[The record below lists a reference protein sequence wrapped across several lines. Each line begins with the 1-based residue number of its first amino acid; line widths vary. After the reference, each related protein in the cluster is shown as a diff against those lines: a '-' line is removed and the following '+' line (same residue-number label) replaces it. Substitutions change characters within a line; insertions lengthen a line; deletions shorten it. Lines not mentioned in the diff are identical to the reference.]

1 MRTLIEKIKKS
12 VSGEQALAEVREI
25 ANYHRIQ
32 ASPGFREAAVHIR
45 DKLVARG
52 FDCRMHSYPST
63 PDTWYYSSKMF
74 KEWHCISAVLK
85 LQATGETLADY
96 QSNPISI
103 IQRSYG
109 CDFRNDPLEIVLLD
123 KGNKKEAYEGLD
135 ISGKMIFVREPF
147 KDFVPWAIKEK
158 GALGIITDCIYGIP
172 GVRIQADL
180 YDTLNYTSFWLKHT
194 DDEPKAFGFVLTPR
208 KGDVLAKLCQQ
219 YQENHKAN
227 AAEPAYPKITCHVDS
242 EFYDGAIEV
251 VDTLLHG
258 ESEEE
263 IWLVAHLCHPRM
275 SANDNASG
283 VAAGMTALYTLKNL
297 IESKEIPPLKRSIR
311 VLFMPEF
318 SGTYA
323 YLKETWKENRNVL
336 AAINLDMVGGRQ
348 GTGYGPLTI
357 SGLPDTS
364 CSFIT
369 DVARLVMDEVKA
381 CGVAHSNEDK
391 VALVNTA
398 ESGFDAGSDNYI
410 LSDPSIDIPTL
421 MLGQWPDLNY
431 HTSSD
436 TPEIIDPVVLH
447 VSTSFGAAFTYF
459 LANLSLKDAE
469 LILNKSRET
478 FSGYLARFQREDIL
492 NGTFQLQE
500 RSAYMLDIHRK
511 RNQALLQFSPIDD
524 RWAIQDMIA
533 RENALA
539 EQTAEFY
546 RGVSSKPERGDEEE
560 DKQSPEFN
568 YIPVRKYVTPI
579 LRMDDFI
586 GPGKPAY
593 DKYQEYLKSRR
604 PTEGA
609 HRFEA
614 LVQFHI
620 NGKDNLLEI
629 VRKLKMQVST
639 AKPEIVNDYV
649 QILRLMGLVEIK
661 EES

>member
-1 MRTLIEKIKKS
+1 MRTLIEKIKKE

-25 ANYHRIQ
+25 ANFHRIQ
-32 ASPGFREAAVHIR
+32 ASPGFREAAEHIR
-45 DKLVARG
+45 DKLVAKG
-52 FDCRMHSYPST
+52 FDCRIHSYPST
-63 PDTWYYSSKMF
+63 PDTWYYCSKMF
-74 KEWHCISAVLK
+74 KEWNCRSAVLK
-85 LQATGETLADY
+85 LQVSGETLADY
-96 QSNPISI
+96 QINPISI
-103 IQRSYG
+103 IQRSYN
-109 CDFRNDPLEIVLLD
+109 CDFRNTPLEVVLLD

-147 KDFVPWAIKEK
+147 KDFVSWAIKEK

-172 GVRIQADL
+172 GVRTQADL

-194 DDEPKAFGFVLTPR
+194 EDEPKAFGFVLTPR
-208 KGDVLAKLCQQ
+208 KGDILAKLCHQ

-227 AAEPAYPKITCHVDS
+227 ALEPAYPKVTCHVDS

-283 VAAGMTALYTLKNL
+283 VAAGMTALYSLKNL

-336 AAINLDMVGGRQ
+336 AGINLDMVGGRQ

-357 SGLPDTS
+357 SSLPDTS
-364 CSFIT
+364 FSFVT

-410 LSDPSIDIPTL
+410 LSDPSIGIPTL

-436 TPEIIDPVVLH
+436 TPELIDPVVLH
-447 VSTSFGAAFTYF
+447 VSIAFGAAYTYF
-459 LANLSLKDAE
+459 LANLSLKDAK
-469 LILNKSRET
+469 LVLNKSRET
-478 FSGYLARFQREDIL
+478 FSAYLARFQREDLL
-492 NGTFQLQE
+492 NETSQLPE
-500 RSAYMLDIHRK
+500 RITYMLDIQKK
-511 RNQALLQFSPIDD
+511 RNEEFLHFFPVNEQC
-524 RWAIQDMIA
+524 AILEIVAM
-533 RENALA
+533 ENALV
-539 EQTAEFY
+539 EKTAALY
-546 RGVSSKPERGDEEE
+546 RTLSSTPATIHEE
-560 DKQSPEFN
+560 DGKQHLEFN
-568 YIPVRKYVTPI
+568 YIPVRKFVTPI

-586 GPGKPAY
+586 SPGSEAY
-593 DKYQEYLKSRR
+593 EKYQEYLKSTR

-614 LVQFHI
+614 LIQFHI

-629 VRKLKMQVST
+629 VRKLKMQVSIT
-639 AKPEIVNDYV
+639 KPEIVNEYI